1 MFSGILLLL
10 LSQISGNKPT
20 KCLFLSKDTKH
31 RINRN
36 SCSFEERQLIGG
48 RLVTIE
54 QWPEMYYFK
63 RVYYFDGDLGEVEHV
78 PIKAIGNSF
87 FLECIAK
94 GARFNEDRQSP
105 QVVFLTSFV
114 ARAFQGW
121 AWRFLPL
128 GVLLSSSFN
137 TFLGE
142 NSTR

>member
-1 MFSGILLLL
+1 MAGNVLLQEGLL
-10 LSQISGNKPT
+10 FRRRPWRS
-20 KCLFLSKDTKH
+20 
-31 RINRN
+31 RA
-36 SCSFEERQLIGG
+36 CS
-48 RLVTIE
+48 
-54 QWPEMYYFK
+54 Y
-63 RVYYFDGDLGEVEHV
+63 
-78 PIKAIGNSF
+78 KAIGNSF

-128 GVLLSSSFN
+128 GVLLSSSFHI
-137 TFLGE
+137 FLGE